1 MNIHEYQAKELLQK
15 FDVATTRGRVAA
27 TLDEAEQIARELGD
41 IDIVV
46 KAQIHA
52 GGRGKGSFKDG
63 FKGGV
68 HVRKTPDE
76 VRDVAAKMLGQI
88 LVTHQTGPAGRLVNK
103 LLVAESADIA
113 REIYF
118 AVLLDRATAAPLIVA
133 STEGG
138 VEIEAVAAKSPEKI
152 IREPID
158 PLAGLQ
164 PYQAR
169 KLASQLGFESSQ
181 LKNASKLFE
190 GLYRTFIAYDCS
202 MIEVNP
208 LVVTNKGEV
217 LALDAKFNFDDNALY
232 RHPEIAAM
240 RDVAEEDP
248 REVEASKHGL
258 NYIGLDGDIACLVN
272 GAGLAM
278 ATMDIIKFYGGEPAN
293 FLDVGGG
300 ATEEQVTEA
309 LKILIADKHVKAI
322 LVNIFGGIMKVDII
336 AQGIIN
342 AAKSVKLSVPLVVR
356 LEGTNVERGKQMLKE
371 SGLALIAA
379 DDLADAAQKVV
390 TARNRNSKSQIPNPK
405 FQLNSQIPIPKWTLA
420 RNDAIWK
427 TAHFGSR
434 TPFYQTTTRTLAN
447 TEDARQLVRASR
459 SVAANWIE
467 ADEALSKK
475 DFLMRQK
482 FAQKKQKRAA
492 VSCAYSTRF
501 QRRMRPV
508 LATVWQRK
516 LASSRLSSLRSSRNL
531 ATYDFSLC
539 AFFALRFCLDLA

>member
-52 GGRGKGSFKDG
+52 GGRGKGSFKNG

-88 LVTHQTGPAGRLVNK
+88 LVTHQTGPDGRKVNK
-103 LLVAESADIA
+103 VLVAESADIA

-118 AVLLDRATAAPLIVA
+118 AVLLDRATAAPVIVA

-138 VEIEAVAAKSPEKI
+138 VEIESVAAKSPEKI
-152 IREPID
+152 IREPIN
-158 PLAGLQ
+158 PLAGLR

-169 KLASQLGFESSQ
+169 KLTKQLGFESSQ

-202 MIEVNP
+202 MVEVNP

-232 RHPEIAAM
+232 RHPEIVAM

-248 REVEASKHGL
+248 REVAASKHGL
-258 NYIGLDGDIACLVN
+258 NYIGLDGNIACLVN
-272 GAGLAM
+272 GAGLSM
-278 ATMDIIKFYGGEPAN
+278 ATMDIIKFYSGEPAN

-309 LKILIADKHVKAI
+309 FKILIADKKVRAI

-342 AAKSVKLSVPLVVR
+342 AAKTVKLSVPLVVR
-356 LEGTNVERGKQMLKE
+356 LEGTNVERGKQLLKE
-371 SGLALIAA
+371 SGIELIAA

-390 TARNRNSKSQIPNPK
+390 AAANSKS
-405 FQLNSQIPIPKWTLA
+405 
-420 RNDAIWK
+420 
-427 TAHFGSR
+427 
-434 TPFYQTTTRTLAN
+434 
-447 TEDARQLVRASR
+447 
-459 SVAANWIE
+459 
-467 ADEALSKK
+467 
-475 DFLMRQK
+475 
-482 FAQKKQKRAA
+482 
-492 VSCAYSTRF
+492 
-501 QRRMRPV
+501 
-508 LATVWQRK
+508 
-516 LASSRLSSLRSSRNL
+516 
-531 ATYDFSLC
+531 
-539 AFFALRFCLDLA
+539 